1 MLASL
6 HSQSPLHGL
15 NSGQPKR
22 ESHTPGTS
30 TLAVAAGDDI
40 TPPSHFIA
48 CIHAKKARG
57 ACARVFVPSLG
68 VMLSKSLSGKMFR
81 QCKAQLD
88 AHPAQIKRQDHNVMT
103 HAEMYLSSRALVSS
117 WLYWRT
123 GERDPL
129 SLGPSRLQQ
138 SVLASW
144 AAHNEVTV
152 QTRSSRREYMKN
164 VVSVDK
170 NG

>member
-1 MLASL
+1 MHTCEESARCL
-6 HSQSPLHGL
+6 
-15 NSGQPKR
+15 R
-22 ESHTPGTS
+22 ESFR
-30 TLAVAAGDDI
+30 AVLGGDAVEITVGENVSAVQGAARM
-40 TPPSHFIA
+40 A
-48 CIHAKKARG
+48 
-57 ACARVFVPSLG
+57 L
-68 VMLSKSLSGKMFR
+68 
-81 QCKAQLD
+81 QLD